1 MNNKTQP
8 ILSCAGRE
16 SASIDAELL
25 NELLLSYRPNLIG
38 IKQKAEE
45 LAQTFFALSNGEYGD
60 ESLNEFKSIIYREFL
75 QLQLLEAANL
85 ARTASAE
92 AEALP
97 DDH

>member
-25 NELLLSYRPNLIG
+25 NELLMSYRPNLVG
-38 IKQKAEE
+38 VKSRAYQ
-45 LAQTFFALSNGEYGD
+45 LSAAFDIIANGEYGD

-85 ARTASAE
+85 ARTATAE